1 MSHSSCE
8 HAKVADYW
16 QATYEASPV
25 GRHVYIATALSP
37 QNQKWDEEETIGI
50 GPKRIDEARRIDE
63 ATRTNCFYRYAT
75 LFKYG
80 ILRSNRDV
88 EDDICRLHLQQGS
101 MKTRC
106 VCTINTFDGYTNEIH
121 QNTTRILAATMC

>member
-1 MSHSSCE
+1 MPTIGRL
-8 HAKVADYW
+8 HAKQVQSADMFILQQHYFVAFLSKN
-16 QATYEASPV
+16 A
-25 GRHVYIATALSP
+25 SP